1 MIRGP
6 QRQWGSGVAADRDAG
21 FGGLLRRCRLV
32 AGYSQQDL
40 AERAGLSVDAVAALE
55 RGRRR
60 SPRAFTVRALADAL
74 ALDETGRRA
83 LVDAASGTAQARA
96 GGPTAPPVP
105 FGPLVGRD
113 EESDA
118 LVAALRDGHDRLVT
132 LTGPG
137 GVGKTQLALTVAHRL
152 GGAFPGGI
160 GWAALAALDDPAVL
174 GHAVA
179 AAAGLRAVPGRS
191 VEDSL
196 VGELASRTMLLV
208 LDNCEHL
215 VAACAMLVER
225 LLAGTSGL
233 RILATSRERLRLG
246 AERVWPVPALAAPDP
261 ARAGG
266 DVAGS
271 PAVRLFVRRARRLVP
286 DFALDE
292 GDGPAVTDICRQ
304 LDGIPLALEL
314 AAARTNVLTV
324 RQIAAGL
331 DDSTAGTGSR
341 SAPARHRSLRS
352 TIEWSH
358 DLLTDEERRGLR
370 QLAVFAG
377 GWTLPAAAAVCP
389 AIGDEGRA
397 LTLTSSLVDKSL
409 AVTHP
414 TFEGR
419 YFLLYTV
426 RRYALDRLHRSGEL
440 PTTEAAHARYIADL
454 AERAE
459 PRLYGGEQQHWL
471 RRLDGDLGNIRA
483 ALRRSR
489 QEHDPVGVRIAG
501 ALWRYCY
508 LTGRYGE
515 GRDWLDGALAG
526 TTEGAYVARALLG
539 SGVLAFL
546 QCDYDIATGR
556 IETALVRYRE
566 DGDERGVAEARQRL
580 GSVARERGDYP
591 RACRLHE
598 ESLAHWRAAGDA
610 ARTAESLNYLGYV
623 AWLTRDFD
631 RAEEL
636 CEETLRTFRTLG
648 DGEGVIWALL
658 NLGASAM
665 YRDRGELADRLLRES
680 LGRSYDIGFADG
692 VAWSLNLL
700 GVLARRTG
708 DSDRAWELLTESLGH
723 HVELGDGWRAATV
736 FEELATT
743 VAGSR
748 PALAARLL
756 GAAARLRT
764 VTTGRRPPV
773 EEADHEA
780 TVAACRAALGG
791 AAYEEQQVIGRTTPQ
806 AELVRQVR
814 AGERG

>member
-1 MIRGP
+1 M
-6 QRQWGSGVAADRDAG
+6 AADRDAG

-40 AERAGLSVDAVAALE
+40 ADRAGLSVDAVAALE

-60 SPRAFTVRALADAL
+60 TPRAFTVRVLADAL
-74 ALDETGRRA
+74 SLDESGRRA
-83 LVDAASGTAQARA
+83 LVDAATAVDAGHA
-96 GGPTAPPVP
+96 GGPARPPAP

-118 LVAALRDGHDRLVT
+118 IVAALSPDRGRQVALRDGRDRLVT

-152 GGAFPGGI
+152 TDVFPGGI
-160 GWAALAALDDPAVL
+160 GWAALAALDDPAAL

-215 VAACAMLVER
+215 VAACALLVER

-233 RILATSRERLRLG
+233 CILATSRERLRLG
-246 AERVWPVPALAAPDP
+246 AERVWPVPTLAAPDP
-261 ARAGG
+261 GLAGG
-266 DVAGS
+266 DVADS
-271 PAVRLFVRRARRLVP
+271 PAVRLFVRRARQLVP
-286 DFALDE
+286 DFTLDA
-292 GDGPAVTDICRQ
+292 GDTPAVAHICQQ

-331 DDSTAGTGSR
+331 DDSSTATGSR
-341 SAPARHRSLRS
+341 SAPSRHRTLRS

-358 DLLTDEERRGLR
+358 DLLTHEERQGLR

-377 GWTLPAAAAVCP
+377 GWTLAAATAVCS
-389 AIGDEGRA
+389 AIGDERRA
-397 LTLTSSLVDKSL
+397 LTLTSSLVEKSL

-419 YFLLYTV
+419 YFLLFTV
-426 RRYALDRLHRSGEL
+426 RRYALDRLRDSGEQRAL
-440 PTTEAAHARYIADL
+440 EVAHARYVADL

-459 PRLYGGEQQHWL
+459 PRLYGGEQQEWL
-471 RRLDGDLGNIRA
+471 RRLDSELGNVRA
-483 ALRRSR
+483 ALGWTR
-489 QEHDPVGVRIAG
+489 QERDRIGVRIAG

-526 TTEGAYVARALLG
+526 SAEGAHVAKALLG

-546 QCDYDIATGR
+546 QCDYDVATDR
-556 IETALVRYRE
+556 IEAALERYRRE
-566 DGDERGVAEARQRL
+566 GDDRGVAEARQRL

-591 RACRLHE
+591 RSRRLHE

-631 RAEEL
+631 RTEEL
-636 CEETLRTFRTLG
+636 CEETLSTFRALD
-648 DGEGVIWALL
+648 DGEGVTWALL
-658 NLGASAM
+658 NLGATAV
-665 YRDRGELADRLLRES
+665 YRGRGELADRLLRES

-692 VAWSLNLL
+692 VAWSLNML

-708 DSDRAWELLTESLGH
+708 DRDRAWELLAESLER
-723 HVELGDGWRAATV
+723 HVELGDGWRAASV
-736 FEELATT
+736 FEELAAT
-743 VAGSR
+743 VVDTR
-748 PALAARLL
+748 PTLAARLL
-756 GAAARLRT
+756 GAAARLHT
-764 VTTGRRPPV
+764 VTMARRPPV
-773 EEADHEA
+773 EEADHKA
-780 TVAACRAALGG
+780 TVTACTAALGED
-791 AAYEEQQVIGRTTPQ
+791 AYEEQHVIGRTGPQ
-806 AELVRQVR
+806 ADLVRQVR
-814 AGERG
+814 AGGPT